1 MQPVFRYTESSLQ
14 CLLSA
19 ITVWDGENALRDVGI
34 MGSFSRTRGVGT
46 QTKAVNVGFM
56 VWGIWGIK

>member
-1 MQPVFRYTESSLQ
+1 MTGMFRYSDEGLQ

-19 ITVWDGENALRDVGI
+19 TAVWDGENALRDVGI
-34 MGSFSRTRGVGT
+34 TKGFSRTRGVGT
-46 QTKAVNVGFM
+46 QTNAVNVGFM

>member
-1 MQPVFRYTESSLQ
+1 MFRYSDEGLQ

-19 ITVWDGENALRDVGI
+19 IAVWDGENALRDVGI
-34 MGSFSRTRGVGT
+34 VKKCQQDPRGRDADE
-46 QTKAVNVGFM
+46 AVNVGFM